1 MKNLNIQTYS
11 FYMTVTHNEI
21 ATRKTLFWS
30 YAHSQFSLHLN
41 KEASTCRYKIMTF
54 RHKISFII
62 NSFVASLDITVM
74 INCLQE
80 LMKILNEKMLK
91 AINLY

>member
-1 MKNLNIQTYS
+1 
-11 FYMTVTHNEI
+11 
-21 ATRKTLFWS
+21 
-30 YAHSQFSLHLN
+30 
-41 KEASTCRYKIMTF
+41 MTF

-62 NSFVASLDITVM
+62 NLFVASLDVTVM